1 MRVMKIFAKLKRAN
15 MRVTK
20 MNAACAT
27 LLSLSLALPFGLA
40 NSQVDRGGA
49 ETATQDARSNVRYDW
64 SSWTI
69 VKQKTANFRAGS
81 RPSANVILLKSVNKT
96 GDGGGGQ
103 PLNDVNLV
111 IVQGGQLV
119 YEYVKRG
126 LQASKD
132 DPTRFYVDDYLEL
145 RDVTGDGVPQVL
157 FHTWFPGMS
166 DHLMLEHVLRWK
178 DSDSAFTDIA
188 PEPFS
193 SSGTH
198 GLRWFTFAGRPAVVV
213 ADRDWNP
220 ETPAD
225 ERCHY
230 CPSPFQY
237 DVYQWS
243 KRASAFIV
251 YRHLEGEKA
260 YTEAG
265 EALTGDWAMIQGSDR
280 Q

>member
-1 MRVMKIFAKLKRAN
+1 MPVANVFAKLKRAN

-27 LLSLSLALPFGLA
+27 LLCLCLALPFGLA
-40 NSQVDRGGA
+40 NAQADHGA
-49 ETATQDARSNVRYDW
+49 ETSTQDARSSVRYDW

-69 VKQKTANFRAGS
+69 VKQKTANFRAASG
-81 RPSANVILLKSVNKT
+81 PANVILLKSVNTT

-103 PLNDVNLV
+103 PLNDVNL
-111 IVQGGQLV
+111 IIIQGGQLV
-119 YEYVKRG
+119 YEYGKRG
-126 LQASKD
+126 AQASKD
-132 DPTRFYVDDYLEL
+132 DPDPTRFFVDDYLEL
-145 RDVTGDGVPQVL
+145 RDVTGDGLPQVL

-198 GLRWFTFAGRPAVVV
+198 GLRWFMFAGRPAVVV

-251 YRHLEGEKA
+251 YRHLEGEKE
-260 YTEAG
+260 YTDAG
-265 EALTGDWAMIQGSDR
+265 EALTGDWTMIQGLDR
-280 Q
+280 